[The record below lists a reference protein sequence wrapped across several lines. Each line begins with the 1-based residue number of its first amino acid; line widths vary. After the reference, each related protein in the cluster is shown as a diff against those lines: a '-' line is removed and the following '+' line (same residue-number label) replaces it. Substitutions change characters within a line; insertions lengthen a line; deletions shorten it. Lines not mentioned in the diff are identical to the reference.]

1 MDWVSVS
8 LLSAF
13 LFAIVAVLDKK
24 LLAAY
29 MPVRVFC
36 FLVGLLQFLMAALIL
51 VSDPWDS
58 SPSLAMLLIGMSSG
72 LSWGLGTMLMFY
84 GFSRL
89 EVSRVIPIA
98 HTYPVFVAIMASIF
112 LGENLSA
119 FQWGAKFITVV
130 GAGLITTSPGQQTT
144 STSKAF
150 VYLLVL
156 LGSVLNAIANVTY
169 KYTLDGIE
177 FWDLFAMRAV
187 CLGLVLFVAGY
198 QAGVVSQVRRLA
210 SNMACVRVF
219 VIAEIVVAPVAI
231 LAMLGA
237 LYLGPVS
244 LASTLISVRPL
255 FVLAITG
262 ILSIPVLRFLDEPF
276 TRETLPLKLLSTSM
290 VVAGVAVLTLA

>member
-29 MPVRVFC
+29 MPVKVFC
-36 FLVGLLQFLMAALIL
+36 FLVGLLQFLMAAIVL
-51 VSDPWDS
+51 VIEPWSS
-58 SPSLAMLLIGMSSG
+58 SPSVTMWLIGMSSG

-112 LGENLSA
+112 LGESLSA
-119 FQWGAKFITVV
+119 VQWVAILITVT
-130 GAGLITTSPGQQTT
+130 GAGVVATSRGQQTSNT
-144 STSKAF
+144 NSTL

-169 KYTLDGIE
+169 KYALDGIE
-177 FWDLFAMRAV
+177 FWDLFAMRSV
-187 CLGLVLFVAGY
+187 CLGVVLLAVGY
-198 QAGVVSQVRRLA
+198 RTGIVSQVRRLA

-219 VIAEIVVAPVAI
+219 VMAEIVVAPAAI
-231 LAMLGA
+231 VAMLGA

-262 ILSIPVLRFLDEPF
+262 ILSMPMLRFLDEPF

-290 VVAGVAVLTLA
+290 VVVGIAILTLA

>member
-1 MDWVSVS
+1 MDWVLVS

-51 VSDPWDS
+51 VIDPWDS

-112 LGENLSA
+112 LAENLSA
-119 FQWGAKFITVV
+119 VQWGAIFITVV
-130 GAGLITTSPGQQTT
+130 GAGLITTSRGQQTT
-144 STSKAF
+144 NSNKTF

-169 KYTLDGIE
+169 KYALDGIE

>member
-51 VSDPWDS
+51 VIDPWDS

-119 FQWGAKFITVV
+119 FQWGAIFITVV
-130 GAGLITTSPGQQTT
+130 GAGLITASPGQQTT

-169 KYTLDGIE
+169 KYALDGIE

-219 VIAEIVVAPVAI
+219 VIAEIVVAAVAI